1 LAGVVLAAA
10 IRVREMSLEECVWQR
25 EKGSRLVGR
34 AMAPQLDLSLGS
46 QAKVKKHAKQ
56 NEEGKMD
63 FDCLPLT
70 RSVRGVYRE
79 VRYAQGSLEGKKRE
93 RRT

>member
-1 LAGVVLAAA
+1 L
-10 IRVREMSLEECVWQR
+10 
-25 EKGSRLVGR
+25 RLVGR
-34 AMAPQLDLSLGS
+34 ATAPRLDLSLGS

-70 RSVRGVYRE
+70 RSARGAYRQTSTLRAGFVRG
-79 VRYAQGSLEGKKRE
+79 QKEGKTNVKLKAKANAVRQMQSYW
-93 RRT
+93 